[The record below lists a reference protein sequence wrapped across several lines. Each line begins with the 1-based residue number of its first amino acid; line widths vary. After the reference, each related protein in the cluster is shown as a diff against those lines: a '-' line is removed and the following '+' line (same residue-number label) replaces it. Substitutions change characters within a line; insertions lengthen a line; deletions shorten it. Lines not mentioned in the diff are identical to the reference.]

1 MESNHTNPSPRTTV
15 VGSYPVPAWLAAYP
29 TQTHLHDATL
39 VVVRTQELA
48 GIEVVTDGELYRY
61 DINHPETNGM
71 IEYFVGQMDGI
82 RSRITREE
90 AGAFQAQ
97 HGMAYRTYPSC
108 VVTGPLGP
116 GTLDLP
122 RASQTLLNLAS
133 RTTKFTV
140 TSPYMLSKVLLD
152 RHYGDLQALTMAI
165 AEILADQ
172 VAGLETDV
180 VQIDEANL
188 TGTPE
193 DGPWAAEAINHILE
207 RVQGVPAVHLCFG
220 NYGGQRIQKG
230 HYKQLIDFINRL
242 HADHVVLEAAR
253 RDTRELVYLKGVNK
267 EIGIGLGVIDI
278 KDNQVETSDV
288 VAHRIEE
295 AEKILGPGRVTYVHP
310 DCGFWMLPRSVADAK
325 MRALV
330 SGRNLFLGNAS

>member
-1 MESNHTNPSPRTTV
+1 MESNRTDPSPRTTV

-29 TQTHLHDATL
+29 TRAHLRDATL

-48 GIEVVTDGELYRY
+48 GIEVVADGELYRY

-82 RSRITREE
+82 RSRITRED

-97 HGMAYRTYPSC
+97 HGMAYRAYPAG
-108 VVTGPLGP
+108 VVTGPLEP

-122 RASQTLLNLAS
+122 RASQTLLNLTS

-140 TSPYMLSKVLLD
+140 TSPYMLAKVLLD
-152 RHYGDLQALTMAI
+152 HHFMDLQALTMAI

-172 VAGLETDV
+172 VVDLETDV

-188 TGTPE
+188 TGTPQ
-193 DGPWAAEAINHILE
+193 DGPWAAEAINRILD
-207 RVQGVPAVHLCFG
+207 RVQGTPALHLCFG

-230 HYKQLIDFINRL
+230 HYKQLVDFINRL
-242 HADHVVLEAAR
+242 HVDHVVLEAAR
-253 RDTRELVYLKGVNK
+253 RDPDELVYLNEVDN

-278 KDNQVETSDV
+278 KDNQVETSEV
-288 VAHRIEE
+288 VARRIEE
-295 AEKILGPGRVTYVHP
+295 AEEILGPGRVTYIHP

-330 SGRNLFLGNAS
+330 TGRDLFLGNF